1 MRFAP
6 GHGNAQADT
15 ATQQNKP
22 QKKAAVST
30 RTKRLF
36 TVHEAAVYLAFDSHW
51 PVRTLAWRG
60 ELPYVQ
66 LSPRRIAFDVDDLDR
81 FIEARKIREHV
92 H

>member
-1 MRFAP
+1 MRSAP

-15 ATQQNKP
+15 ARPQDRP
-22 QKKAAVST
+22 QKRATVPT
-30 RTKRLF
+30 RTKRLY

-51 PVRTLAWRG
+51 PVRTLAWKG

-66 LSPRRIAFDVDDLDR
+66 LSPRRIAFDVEDLDR
-81 FIEARKIREHV
+81 FIEARKVSEYV